1 MTQVDLRELTHAVN
15 LICRQL
21 GYELGAEEVIN
32 GQGSNPSDPIALF
45 ELECDGEE
53 RHITDCSF
61 QDHASRRHS
70 CSGTEKAGVRCRK
83 TSRTCERDQFHCA
96 DRECIHIN
104 NLCDGINHCRYVILK
119 YYTLRPRPVMGEI
132 LSTRIWGVPPAGR
145 PLL

>member
-53 RHITDCSF
+53 RHITDCRF
-61 QDHASRRHS
+61 AN
-70 CSGTEKAGVRCRK
+70 
-83 TSRTCERDQFHCA
+83 FF
-96 DRECIHIN
+96 
-104 NLCDGINHCRYVILK
+104 NL
-119 YYTLRPRPVMGEI
+119 
-132 LSTRIWGVPPAGR
+132 
-145 PLL
+145 